1 MRLSIFGATLAVLLP
16 VAAGCDYDHAAPNP
30 PAPPAAPVP
39 EGIWTVSGSPSALL
53 RLAVDQLSGTGGRTP
68 VTEISTP
75 SANLFTLMGVAFDKD
90 GVLWIA
96 SQDDSLLLA
105 FPPGALAGSG
115 SRTAATIISP
125 IDRSLSGPTG
135 LAFDAPHH
143 LWVVNSE
150 SATLVRFD
158 PGQLVAGGAQVPAV
172 MLSLSGH
179 PTALAFD
186 ADGSLWVSDIR
197 FHTIVKYPA
206 ERLAVSGS
214 PVPTLVL
221 TEANSLVNPAGLAF
235 DATGN
240 LWVANTGAES
250 LVAFSPAQL
259 AGIGPAAPHIEIAS
273 TGSSLRIPVGLAFD
287 GEGNLWV
294 VGGEGALTKYA
305 AASLGAS
312 GAVAPISRLD
322 VSGHTLFWSLAFW
335 PKPAGLPLN

>member
-1 MRLSIFGATLAVLLP
+1 
-16 VAAGCDYDHAAPNP
+16 
-30 PAPPAAPVP
+30 
-39 EGIWTVSGSPSALL
+39 VSGSPSGVL
-53 RLAVDQLSGTGGRTP
+53 RLAPDQLSGTGGRTP

-75 SANLFTLMGVAFDKD
+75 SATLFTLAGVAFDSD
-90 GVLWIA
+90 GDLWIA

-105 FPPGALAGSG
+105 FSPSALASSG
-115 SRTAATIISP
+115 TRTARTVILP
-125 IDRSLSGPTG
+125 VDRSLSGPTG
-135 LAFDAPHH
+135 LAFDAGHR

-150 SATLVRFD
+150 NATLVRFD
-158 PGQLVAGGAQVPAV
+158 PLQLAAGGAQTPAV
-172 MLSLSGH
+172 ILSGPGH
-179 PTALAFD
+179 PSALAFD

-206 ERLAVSGS
+206 DRLAVSGS

-240 LWVANTGAES
+240 LWVANTGAEN

-259 AGIGPAAPHIEIAS
+259 AGIGPAAPHIEITS

-305 AASLGAS
+305 AASLSAS
-312 GAVAPISRLD
+312 RALAPIARLD
-322 VSGHTLFWSLAFW
+322 VSGHTLFWSVAFW